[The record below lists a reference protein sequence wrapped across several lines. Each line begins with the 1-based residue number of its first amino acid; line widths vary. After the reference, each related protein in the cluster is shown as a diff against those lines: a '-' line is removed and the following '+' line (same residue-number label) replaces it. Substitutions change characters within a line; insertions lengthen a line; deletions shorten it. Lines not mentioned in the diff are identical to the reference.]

1 LEGIKQEEHYEA
13 IKNAGLTEEAF
24 SQIMKL
30 DMEDLP
36 EELAKLTLG
45 LTRKGQESL
54 FFRLMSRIPKLKE
67 ELGMYM
73 I

>member
-24 SQIMKL
+24 SQIIKL
-30 DMEDLP
+30 DMKELLQ
-36 EELAKLTLG
+36 ELASLTIALTHQGQQSLFLG
-45 LTRKGQESL
+45 L
-54 FFRLMSRIPKLKE
+54 MNHIPKLKE